1 MRHCY
6 MNINFQTCMQHSVLQ
21 LLNTRLHLLFV
32 TNDHHP
38 LFSVSD
44 PGLMGVTKSPSLHS
58 SISDPGMPGICKE
71 LVGQSLARLRSSTGS
86 EESMADRLIS
96 DLNLVYMA
104 VQTISDLYDSLDDD
118 SQDSGEFQSTS

>member
-1 MRHCY
+1 
-6 MNINFQTCMQHSVLQ
+6 
-21 LLNTRLHLLFV
+21 
-32 TNDHHP
+32 
-38 LFSVSD
+38 
-44 PGLMGVTKSPSLHS
+44 MGVTKSPSLHS

-71 LVGQSLARLRSSTGS
+71 LVAQSLARLRSSTGS

-118 SQDSGEFQSTS
+118 SQDSGEFQSTSLDISKSIATDG

>member
-1 MRHCY
+1 M
-6 MNINFQTCMQHSVLQ
+6 IITHS
-21 LLNTRLHLLFV
+21 
-32 TNDHHP
+32 
-38 LFSVSD
+38 SVSD

-118 SQDSGEFQSTS
+118 SQDSGEFLSTSLDISKSIATDG

>member
-1 MRHCY
+1 
-6 MNINFQTCMQHSVLQ
+6 
-21 LLNTRLHLLFV
+21 
-32 TNDHHP
+32 
-38 LFSVSD
+38 
-44 PGLMGVTKSPSLHS
+44 MGVTKSPSLHS

-71 LVGQSLARLRSSTGS
+71 LVGQSLARLRSSTGL

-118 SQDSGEFQSTS
+118 SQDSGEFQSTSLDISKSIATDG